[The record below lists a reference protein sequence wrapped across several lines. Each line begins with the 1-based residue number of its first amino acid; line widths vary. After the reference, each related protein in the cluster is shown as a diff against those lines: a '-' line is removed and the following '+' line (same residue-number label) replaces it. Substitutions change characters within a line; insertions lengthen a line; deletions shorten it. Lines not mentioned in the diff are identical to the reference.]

1 MTAERALVIG
11 EETKRSNVVQGPWK
25 KPTRRQLARLMI
37 ARGDHPTEVCK
48 QFEADSKSTKNFDSR
63 DEVDAFV
70 AYFLKRHRY
79 RDALMVVI
87 GCNMGLRISD
97 IIMLRWKDIA
107 QDVYKTIMKK
117 TGEPITL
124 PINQAVKEAAALY
137 KLSMKREYDPD
148 GYIFVS
154 EGPRS
159 GYVPP
164 HRRIKGQKLMEG
176 DQTDVIQPLRTESA
190 SRIMTKAA
198 KEAGLWREDRKIS
211 THAFRK
217 TAENAAYGAVDGVE
231 LSDDIQRYVAGAQ
244 LAQMMAGHRSI
255 STTVDHYL
263 SDKLVIKAL
272 SELNLGLSS
281 IRKFKN
287 EMKMEV

>member
-1 MTAERALVIG
+1 MSNAEVVMMHAQ
-11 EETKRSNVVQGPWK
+11 EQQSNVVQGPWK
-25 KPTRRQLARLMI
+25 KQTRKQIAKSMI
-37 ARGDHPTEVCK
+37 ASGMPPADVYT
-48 QFEADSKSTKNFDSR
+48 QFERESKSTKNFDSS
-63 DEVDAFV
+63 DEVDIFV
-70 AYFLKRHRY
+70 SFFLKRHRY
-79 RDALMVVI
+79 RDALMVII

-97 IIMLRWKDIA
+97 IIMLRWKDIER
-107 QDVYKTIMKK
+107 DVYKTVMKK
-117 TGEPITL
+117 TGEPIVL
-124 PINQAVKEAAALY
+124 PVNQAVKEAAALY
-137 KLSMKREYDPD
+137 KLCMKREYDPE

-154 EGPRS
+154 EGPRT

-164 HRRIKGQKLMEG
+164 HRRIKGQKLGDG

-190 SRIMTKAA
+190 SRIITKAA

-217 TAENAAYGAVDGVE
+217 TAQNAPFGGVDGVK
-231 LSDDIQRYVAGAQ
+231 LSDEIQRYVSGAQ
-244 LAQMMAGHRSI
+244 LAQMMAGHKSMA
-255 STTVDHYL
+255 TTVNHYL

-272 SELNLGLSS
+272 SELNLGLNA